1 MTNVKRLID
10 ILVGNFTDPNP
21 NLTVPTE
28 AQFNNCLAIFMEN
41 PEMWNNQFRFEDNRL
56 VAGEG

>member
-10 ILVGNFTDPNP
+10 MLVGNFTDPNR
-21 NLTVPTE
+21 NLNVPTE

>member
-10 ILVGNFTDPNP
+10 MLIGNFTDPNP

-28 AQFNNCLAIFMEN
+28 AQFNNCMTIFMEN
-41 PEMWNNQFRFEDNRL
+41 PEM
-56 VAGEG
+56 